1 AMILAIVVLT
11 IVYMQRLATERDI
24 AERERLTATRV
35 SQFMT
40 EVFRVAN
47 PSESRGNSVPVREV
61 LDAAVA
67 RIDSDL
73 RNEPRV
79 RIELL
84 LKMVQTYAGLVL
96 LQLDETRL

>member
-1 AMILAIVVLT
+1 HATRRYPYSFPTRRSSDLIVVLT

-67 RIDSDL
+67 RIDSED
-73 RNEPRV
+73 R
-79 RIELL
+79 
-84 LKMVQTYAGLVL
+84 KS
-96 LQLDETRL
+96 TRLNSSHVKISYA